1 VAGPGVH
8 QIDYVVVNGSCSDSD
23 QIFITVDAY
32 PNSDWTNPSPVC
44 EADPVFNLIPNS
56 PGGTWAGT
64 GITDAIAG
72 TFDPGI
78 AGAGTHSITYTIV
91 NGACTNFTTYNISVD
106 NSVDATITPA
116 GPFCENN
123 APINLSAVS
132 PGGTWAGTGIT
143 NPATGTF
150 DPAVAGPGVHQIDY
164 VVVNGSCS
172 DSDQIFI
179 TVDAYPNSDW
189 TNPSPVCQ
197 SDAAFNLIPNIAG
210 GTWSGNGIT
219 NPASGTFDPSIA
231 GAGVHNISYTLINGA
246 CTSITTKPITVDAAV
261 DATITPAGPF
271 CDNIDPVTLTANS
284 PGGIWSGNGI
294 IDQFAGIF
302 SPSVAGVG
310 THTIQ
315 YSVVNGTCSDS
326 HSIDIEVQA
335 APFVE
340 ILTSD
345 NFCENDP
352 IQMFLA
358 NPAGGFWGGPGINL
372 VGEFNPAI
380 AGPGT
385 HTISYLYS
393 IGVCQVVVSVDI
405 TVDEFIIAQITSG
418 DTFCFNDNPT
428 YLTASNPGG
437 VWVGDGLDIDGLFDP
452 QAAGIGTHNISYT
465 IVNGSCSS
473 TDNQTLTVLPNPDA
487 TINDILPV
495 CLNTLP
501 FDMIAATSGGTWS
514 GQGISDQ
521 ISGTFDPYL
530 AGVGV
535 HTIYYEITV
544 DGCYSIDSTEITVY
558 GLPVVS
564 ITGLD
569 PEYCLN
575 SPEVIVNVDPLGGIL
590 SGNGIIGNIFNP
602 AFAGAGTHSIN
613 YTYTDTNGCTNSTE
627 FEVTV
632 HELPTVSITD
642 INNHYCEN
650 NDIVYPTLLPEGGTF
665 EGPGVV
671 GYAFDPLIAG
681 PGVHELIYYFSDT
694 NNCTDTARVTIQVTD
709 VPQISYSLTEP
720 SCFGYSDG
728 SIQTSVV
735 GGSAPYDYLWG
746 DPINSAQPDLFDV
759 PGGMYYITVTDSLGC
774 AKVDSIFLNQPLQIA
789 INTIII
795 EDPTCFQQTNGM
807 IVVLAA
813 DGFPPYDY
821 QWNDPG
827 NTNSNV
833 LLDVTAGV
841 YTVTVTDNNGCSNSE
856 TFDLHEVSDILAT
869 INEIQYPSCFGYRD
883 GMISLNLSGGTAPLT
898 VVWNTI
904 PPSSGTTLNNI
915 GAGIYE
921 YTVTD
926 VNGCQ
931 AHGSV
936 EIFEPLP
943 IEADFIVTPV
953 NCGVSRG
960 SIITST
966 HGGTP
971 PFTYEW
977 SNGSTSQDLFNIP
990 AGLHSVTITDANNC
1004 MIAYDV
1010 VVEALNGLDVSIYP
1024 ITFNKC
1030 YKDEIASLTV
1040 SVSSFADNINYLWNN
1055 GSTND
1060 SIFNLPAGIYSITVT
1075 DSWGCSGFDSI
1086 VVTQPELLEIN
1097 LTTYNINCN
1106 GYGDGSAS
1114 IIVTGGTIPYNI
1126 TWFNGSNQYNLT
1138 NLEPGPV
1145 SVTVTDANGCIV
1157 SASGTISQ
1165 PDDPLK
1171 VELFIQ
1177 GISCFGAMDASI
1189 NAVATGGV
1197 PPFNYYWYYNGVEV
1211 NGSTLRFLDAGT
1223 YNLTVTDRNGCIV
1236 DTSVVIT
1243 QPQRLAA
1250 NFITGPTS
1258 CRGNHDGYI
1267 VVNAFGGTPPYR
1279 YFMFDDIEVLNF
1291 VDSLFAGTYRIIV
1304 KDTNNCMITIEP
1316 IVVPENDR
1324 NCLNIPAA
1332 FSPNDDGFND
1342 IWYIENIH
1350 LYPRAIIQI
1359 YNRWGQLLYEKRGTE
1374 GYWDGTYQGK
1384 PVPTGVYLYN
1394 IILNNEDDPIVGTV
1408 TVIR

>member
-1 VAGPGVH
+1 
-8 QIDYVVVNGSCSDSD
+8 
-23 QIFITVDAY
+23 
-32 PNSDWTNPSPVC
+32 
-44 EADPVFNLIPNS
+44 
-56 PGGTWAGT
+56 
-64 GITDAIAG
+64 
-72 TFDPGI
+72 
-78 AGAGTHSITYTIV
+78 
-91 NGACTNFTTYNISVD
+91 
-106 NSVDATITPA
+106 
-116 GPFCENN
+116 
-123 APINLSAVS
+123 
-132 PGGTWAGTGIT
+132 
-143 NPATGTF
+143 
-150 DPAVAGPGVHQIDY
+150 
-164 VVVNGSCS
+164 SCS

-558 GLPVVS
+558 ELPVVS

-590 SGNGIIGNIFNP
+590 SGNGIIENIFNP
-602 AFAGAGTHSIN
+602 AFAGAGIHTIN

-632 HELPTVSITD
+632 HELPIVSITD

-650 NDIVYPTLLPEGGTF
+650 NEIVYPTLLPEGGTF

-671 GYAFDPLIAG
+671 GYSFNPATAG
-681 PGVHELIYYFSDT
+681 PGVHELIYYFTDA

-746 DPINSAQPDLFDV
+746 DPVNSTQSDLFDV